1 MFFASDARLY
11 GSVTAVAALAV
22 LFFAPD
28 SASAACRLGKL
39 AELPVTMSNL
49 RPLVT
54 AKINDDEVK
63 FLADSGAFYSMI
75 SRAAAAEHNLKLRA
89 GPMGLFV
96 YGIGGATQISVA
108 TVATFTLAD
117 IPLHNIQFLVGGS
130 EAGSGSV
137 GVLGQNV
144 LRIGDVE
151 YDLAN
156 GVIRLMRPEDCK
168 RDALLAY
175 WVTGSQSYSVMDIN
189 PTSARSPHTTGSAY
203 LNGAKIVV
211 TFDTGAAT
219 SLLSMKAA
227 ERGGITPV
235 SPEVTDG
242 GYSHG
247 IGQGS
252 SKTFIGRFASFKIG
266 GEEIKNARLRFGELG
281 MATDMLLGSDF
292 FLSHRVYVANGEH
305 KLYFTYNGGP
315 VFNLSRSPTGAPAP
329 AAGASRPPTDTS
341 SPAASGSSP
350 APVGSSEPGADA
362 AAPQSKGEPVSGD
375 AAELSRLGMALAG
388 RRDFQQALA
397 DLDRACELDP
407 GNPEYFYQRGV
418 VHWRNRQSDLAMAD
432 FNKALELKPDH
443 VAALMS
449 RAELRLNGKDFSGA
463 KIDLDAADRSAAKQ
477 ADARFE
483 LALDYQRADFL
494 EAAIAQYEIWVLS
507 HAVDAKLAT
516 ALNNLCFARG
526 LLGQDLA
533 KALDNCNAAFKLA
546 AKASPLSAS
555 ILDWR
560 GLVRLRLGDYD
571 KSIADYDASLKVTP
585 KSASALYGRGVAK
598 MKNKKTAEGEAD
610 IADAIKISPNIGE
623 QFKKRGITPE
633 L

>member
-1 MFFASDARLY
+1 
-11 GSVTAVAALAV
+11 
-22 LFFAPD
+22 
-28 SASAACRLGKL
+28 LGKI

-54 AKINDDEVK
+54 AKINNDEVK

-75 SRAAAAEHNLKLRA
+75 SAAAAAEHNLKLRP

-108 TVATFTLAD
+108 TVSTFTLAD
-117 IPLHNIQFLVGGS
+117 VPLHNIQFLVGGS

-144 LRIGDVE
+144 FRIGDVE

-156 GVIRLMRPEDCK
+156 GMIRLMRPEECK
-168 RDALLAY
+168 KDALLAY
-175 WVTGSQSYSVMDIN
+175 WVSGSQAYSVMDIN
-189 PTSARSPHTTGSAY
+189 PTSARSPHTTGTAY
-203 LNGAKIVV
+203 LNGAKIIV

-219 SLLSMKAA
+219 SLLSFKAA
-227 ERGGITPV
+227 ERGGVTPV

-266 GEEIKNARLRFGELG
+266 EEEIKNARLRFGELG
-281 MATDMLLGSDF
+281 LGTDMLVGADF
-292 FLSHRVYVANGEH
+292 FLSHRVYVANSQH

-315 VFNLSRSPTGAPAP
+315 VFNLSRSPAGAPAP
-329 AAGASRPPTDTS
+329 AANASTPPADTS
-341 SPAASGSSP
+341 SPPSSGSSP
-350 APVGSSEPGADA
+350 PSVASPEPAADA
-362 AAPQSKGEPVSGD
+362 AAPQSKGEPVPGD
-375 AAELSRLGMALAG
+375 GAELSRLAMALAG
-388 RRDFQQALA
+388 RHNFEQALA

-407 GNPEYFYQRGV
+407 SNPEYFYQRGV
-418 VHWRNRQSDLAMAD
+418 VHWRNRQPDLAMAD
-432 FNKALELKPDH
+432 FNKVLELQPDH

-449 RAELRLNGKDFSGA
+449 RAELRVVGKDFSGA

-494 EAAIAQYEIWVLS
+494 DSAIAQYEMWILS
-507 HAVDAKLAT
+507 HAVDSKLAS
-516 ALNNLCFARG
+516 ALNNLCFSRA

-546 AKASPLSAS
+546 AKASPLSAA
-555 ILDWR
+555 ILNGR

-571 KSIADYDASLKVTP
+571 KSIADYDASLKVSP

-598 MKNKKTAEGEAD
+598 TRNKKTAEGEAD
-610 IADAIKISPNIGE
+610 IADAIKIAPNIEE
-623 QFKKRGITPE
+623 QFKKRGITPQ

>member
-1 MFFASDARLY
+1 M
-11 GSVTAVAALAV
+11 
-22 LFFAPD
+22 
-28 SASAACRLGKL
+28 

-75 SRAAAAEHNLKLRA
+75 STAAAAEHKLKLRA

-108 TVATFTLAD
+108 TVSTFTLAD
-117 IPLHNIQFLVGGS
+117 VPFHNVEFLVGGS
-130 EAGSGSV
+130 EAGAGSV

-156 GVIRLMRPEDCK
+156 GMIRLMRPEECK
-168 RDALLAY
+168 KDSLLAY
-175 WVTGSQSYSVMDIN
+175 WVSGSQTYSVMDIN
-189 PTSARSPHTTGSAY
+189 PTSARSPHTTGTAY

-219 SLLSMKAA
+219 SLLSFKAA
-227 ERGGITPV
+227 ERGGVTPV

-242 GYSHG
+242 GYLHG
-247 IGQGS
+247 LGQGS
-252 SKTFIGRFASFKIG
+252 SKSFIGRFTSFKIG
-266 GEEIKNARLRFGELG
+266 DEEIKNARLRFGELG
-281 MATDMLLGSDF
+281 MDTDMLVGSDF
-292 FLSHRVYVANGEH
+292 FLSHRVYVANSQH

-329 AAGASRPPTDTS
+329 AANASTPPTDTS
-341 SPAASGSSP
+341 SPPASGTPPTSFE
-350 APVGSSEPGADA
+350 SSEPVADA
-362 AAPQSKGEPVSGD
+362 AAPQSKREPVPGD

-388 RRDFQQALA
+388 RRDFERALA

-407 GNPEYFYQRGV
+407 NNPEYFYQRGV
-418 VHWRNRQSDLAMAD
+418 VHWRNRQTDLAMAD
-432 FNKALELKPDH
+432 FNKVLELKPDH

-449 RAELRLNGKDFSGA
+449 RAELRLYGKDVSGA

-494 EAAIAQYEIWVLS
+494 DSAIAQYEMWMLS
-507 HAVDAKLAT
+507 HAVDAKLAS
-516 ALNNLCFARG
+516 ALNNLCFARA
-526 LLGQDLA
+526 LSGQDLA

-546 AKASPLSAS
+546 AKASPLSAG
-555 ILDWR
+555 ILNSR

-571 KSIADYDASLKVTP
+571 KSIADYDASLKVSA
-585 KSASALYGRGVAK
+585 KSAEALYGRGVAK
-598 MKNKKTAEGEAD
+598 IRNKNTAEGEAD
-610 IADAIKISPNIGE
+610 IADAIKIAPNIEE
-623 QFKKRGITPE
+623 QFKKRGIAPQP
-633 L
+633 

>member
-1 MFFASDARLY
+1 M
-11 GSVTAVAALAV
+11 
-22 LFFAPD
+22 
-28 SASAACRLGKL
+28 

-75 SRAAAAEHNLKLRA
+75 STAAAAEHKLKLRA

-108 TVATFTLAD
+108 TVSTFTLAD
-117 IPLHNIQFLVGGS
+117 VPFHNVEFLVGGS

-144 LRIGDVE
+144 FRIGDVE

-156 GVIRLMRPEDCK
+156 GMIRLMRPEECK
-168 RDALLAY
+168 KDSLLAY
-175 WVTGSQSYSVMDIN
+175 WVSGSQTYSVMDIN
-189 PTSARSPHTTGSAY
+189 PTSARSPHTTGTAY

-219 SLLSMKAA
+219 SLLSFKAA
-227 ERGGITPV
+227 ERGGVTPV

-242 GYSHG
+242 GYLHG
-247 IGQGS
+247 LGQGS

-266 GEEIKNARLRFGELG
+266 DEEIKNARLRFGELG
-281 MATDMLLGSDF
+281 LGTDMLVGSDF
-292 FLSHRVYVANGEH
+292 FLSHRVYVANSQH

-315 VFNLSRSPTGAPAP
+315 VFNLSRSPAGAPAP
-329 AAGASRPPTDTS
+329 AANASTPPTDTS
-341 SPAASGSSP
+341 SLPASGTPPPS
-350 APVGSSEPGADA
+350 VGSPEPLADV
-362 AAPQSKGEPVSGD
+362 AAPQSKGEPVPGD

-388 RRDFQQALA
+388 RRDFERALA

-407 GNPEYFYQRGV
+407 NNPEYFYQRGV
-418 VHWRNRQSDLAMAD
+418 VHWRNRQSDLAMVD
-432 FNKALELKPDH
+432 FNKVLELKPDH

-449 RAELRLNGKDFSGA
+449 RAELRLYGKDISGA

-483 LALDYQRADFL
+483 LALAYQRADFL
-494 EAAIAQYEIWVLS
+494 DAAIAQYEMWMLS
-507 HAVDAKLAT
+507 HAVDAKMAT
-516 ALNNLCFARG
+516 ALNNLCLARG
-526 LLGQDLA
+526 LSGQDLA
-533 KALDNCNAAFKLA
+533 KALDNCNAALKLA
-546 AKASPLSAS
+546 AKASPLNAN
-555 ILDWR
+555 ILNGR
-560 GLVRLRLGDYD
+560 ALVRLRRGEYD
-571 KSIADYDASLKVTP
+571 KAIADYEASLKMSP
-585 KSASALYGRGVAK
+585 KSAASLYGRGVAK
-598 MKNKKTAEGEAD
+598 IRSKKTAEGEAD
-610 IADAIKISPNIGE
+610 IADAIKIAPNIEE
-623 QFKKRGITPE
+623 QFKKRGIAPQP
-633 L
+633 